1 VVETL
6 FRLVN
11 VGKEMAKVCNLNLII
26 SSKSD

>member
-11 VGKEMAKVCNLNLII
+11 VDKEMAKVYNLNLII

>member
-11 VGKEMAKVCNLNLII
+11 VVKEMANVYNLNLII